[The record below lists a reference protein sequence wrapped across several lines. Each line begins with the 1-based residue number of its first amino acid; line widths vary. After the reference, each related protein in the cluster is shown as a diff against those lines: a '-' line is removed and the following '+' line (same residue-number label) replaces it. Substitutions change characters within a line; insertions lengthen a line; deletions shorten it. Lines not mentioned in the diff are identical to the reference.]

1 MKRSDITPMPAYFDR
16 YINLADDKE
25 LSEVLQTSLEEL
37 DRIPLDTWVALGNNA
52 YAPGKWTVK
61 DTIQHLIDTERIFAY
76 RALCFAR
83 ADATI
88 QPSYDEAFYA
98 SNSNANARELADLIA
113 ELKIVR
119 QSFIAL
125 FASFTDT
132 VLRQSAVSFKG
143 TYSVLSIGFIIPGH
157 QRHHFRILEEKYLPL
172 LK

>member
-1 MKRSDITPMPAYFDR
+1 MKRSDITPMPEYFDH

-25 LSEVLQTSLEEL
+25 LSEALQISLDEI
-37 DRIPLDTWVALGNNA
+37 DRIPLDKWSALGNSV

-61 DTIQHLIDTERIFAY
+61 ETIQHLIDTERIFAY

-83 ADATI
+83 TDATI
-88 QPSYDEAFYA
+88 QPSYDENSYA
-98 SNSNANARELADLIA
+98 SNSNANARELTDLIT

-119 QSFIAL
+119 QSFVAL
-125 FASFTDT
+125 FASFTDAM
-132 VLRQSAVSFKG
+132 LRQSAVSFKG